1 MKIKR
6 LSSRALHHHFIFIG
20 FRKGTYGLSLFV
32 YVSERMSPCFN
43 FLSFIF
49 AYMLSSLWHSFVL
62 SECFVCPMRA
72 SNAVY
77 LCNMSTLQT
86 HRKKKKVEKTT
97 TPTIT
102 TAATTRQR
110 HNTTNCDIFDKGT
123 CSPMNFDMSQC
134 AIRFI
139 NTNDI
144 NDTAYA
150 SQISLAT
157 MVLIEFYATTKG

>member
-1 MKIKR
+1 MLSRLSSGHTAKKESKWSGLFHFTRTIYEAAKIMANKMKIKR

-49 AYMLSSLWHSFVL
+49 AYMLSSLWLSFVL

-86 HRKKKKVEKTT
+86 HRKKEGRK
-97 TPTIT
+97 
-102 TAATTRQR
+102 
-110 HNTTNCDIFDKGT
+110 NN
-123 CSPMNFDMSQC
+123 
-134 AIRFI
+134 
-139 NTNDI
+139 NTN
-144 NDTAYA
+144 NHHHRHHQATA
-150 SQISLAT
+150 QHNKLWH
-157 MVLIEFYATTKG
+157 FW